1 MRSDQKKL
9 HLMERFLISLI
20 SVYYFVY
27 KRKKAGNLKCLISLI
42 FKSVK
47 ISIKKLIRMQKL
59 LYTHGCRNVTISAL
73 AYLINYLD
81 CQRSGRVM
89 GGPTFFK
96 VGDLFYKICPSHYA
110 NFRKKI
116 SSETSCGMSETLGIT

>member
-9 HLMERFLISLI
+9 HLMELFLISLI

-59 LYTHGCRNVTISAL
+59 LYILYENTIWPSGTAARKLLATKKRQCGLSEFFLLNGVTVVISA
-73 AYLINYLD
+73 
-81 CQRSGRVM
+81 
-89 GGPTFFK
+89 TFGK
-96 VGDLFYKICPSHYA
+96 TDLSFSVY
-110 NFRKKI
+110 NI
-116 SSETSCGMSETLGIT
+116 SKN

>member
-9 HLMERFLISLI
+9 HLMELFLISLI

-59 LYTHGCRNVTISAL
+59 LYILYENTIWPSGPHEFVLIATKAEQCAL
-73 AYLINYLD
+73 
-81 CQRSGRVM
+81 S
-89 GGPTFFK
+89 
-96 VGDLFYKICPSHYA
+96 
-110 NFRKKI
+110 
-116 SSETSCGMSETLGIT
+116 

>member
-9 HLMERFLISLI
+9 HLMELFLISLI

-59 LYTHGCRNVTISAL
+59 LYILYENTIRPSGAIVLKLL
-73 AYLINYLD
+73 ATKKRQCDVYE
-81 CQRSGRVM
+81 GV
-89 GGPTFFK
+89 K
-96 VGDLFYKICPSHYA
+96 DLYH
-110 NFRKKI
+110 I
-116 SSETSCGMSETLGIT
+116 STLVHKH